1 MEKFLSECLSY
12 RFTGTR
18 MLSKREGVGL
28 IVWLEAGYDYRG
40 DLGKGPSV
48 SAMFRLSLT
57 IAPAF
62 RTLADFR
69 LSQFGHVNLR

>member
-18 MLSKREGVGL
+18 MLSKREEVGL

-40 DLGKGPSV
+40 DLGKGLCAC
-48 SAMFRLSLT
+48 AMFQVSFA